1 MTVPLIFMKDKDEKT
16 LSPLEARVAFAGML
30 DNAEKWAREV
40 WRKNPQ
46 LREFYRMKTLAQID
60 DDLHSWDKW
69 EDIRDDYRNGSYT
82 AFFYNKAT
90 GRDIKKAIHAN
101 SREELKKILL
111 AEARS
116 FEPDPDDHRKV
127 MREYFND
134 RGIDWMTRGLPTCW
148 QEYDEACL
156 NPGYDGSLSW
166 DEDEE

>member
-1 MTVPLIFMKDKDEKT
+1 
-16 LSPLEARVAFAGML
+16 
-30 DNAEKWAREV
+30 
-40 WRKNPQ
+40 
-46 LREFYRMKTLAQID
+46 MKTLAQID

-82 AFFYNKAT
+82 AYFYNKAT

-134 RGIDWMTRGLPTCW
+134 RGIDWMTRGSQPAGRSMTRHASILVTT
-148 QEYDEACL
+148 ARS
-156 NPGYDGSLSW
+156 PGMRMKNSLA
-166 DEDEE
+166 